1 MPAMKRFLQ
10 HPRIRRAQRGM
21 ALLECLMAL
30 LIFSVGL
37 LGLLGLE
44 ARVMNISTDSEN
56 RNRAA
61 MLASE
66 VASQMWLNNTV
77 NPATL
82 AGVPAYV
89 ALVARVNDQTQGGLP
104 GGVPLV
110 VPVAGTTNAADITIT
125 WQEVSDTAGNLSTL
139 TTRVI
144 LP

>member
-1 MPAMKRFLQ
+1 MKRFLRR
-10 HPRIRRAQRGM
+10 PRIARDQRGM

-77 NPATL
+77 APVTPAYATL
-82 AGVPAYV
+82 LANAG
-89 ALVARVNDQTQGGLP
+89 DQTQGGLP
-104 GGVPLV
+104 GGVVTV
-110 VPVAGTTNAADITIT
+110 VPVAGAANAADITVT
-125 WQEVSDTAGNLSTL
+125 WQEVSDAPLSPSTL

>member
-1 MPAMKRFLQ
+1 
-10 HPRIRRAQRGM
+10 
-21 ALLECLMAL
+21 MAL

-44 ARVMNISTDSEN
+44 ARVMSTSVNSEN

-77 NPATL
+77 TPATTAYNNL
-82 AGVPAYV
+82 ILNAG
-89 ALVARVNDQTQGGLP
+89 DQTQGGVP
-104 GGVPLV
+104 SGVINV
-110 VPVAGTTNAADITIT
+110 VPVVGTTNAADVTVT
-125 WQEVSDTAGNLSTL
+125 WQEVSDANLSTL

>member
-1 MPAMKRFLQ
+1 MKRFLQ
-10 HPRIRRAQRGM
+10 RPRLARAQRGM

-44 ARVMNISTDSEN
+44 ARVMNTSTNSEN

-61 MLASE
+61 MLAGE

-77 NPATL
+77 DPTNGAIIA
-82 AGVPAYV
+82 AGAN
-89 ALVARVNDQTQGGLP
+89 ASDQTLGGLP
-104 GGVPLV
+104 GGVV
-110 VPVAGTTNAADITIT
+110 TVTQIGTTNAANITVT
-125 WQEVSDTAGNLSTL
+125 WQEVTGPASTL

>member
-1 MPAMKRFLQ
+1 MKRILQ
-10 HPRIRRAQRGM
+10 HPRTARAQRGV

-44 ARVMNISTDSEN
+44 ARVMNTSVESEN

-77 NPATL
+77 TL
-82 AGVPAYV
+82 PVTADHT
-89 ALVARVNDQTQGGLP
+89 ALLARIPDQTQGGLP
-104 GGVPLV
+104 GGVLLV
-110 VPVAGTTNAADITIT
+110 VPVAGTTNAADITIN
-125 WQEVSDTAGNLSTL
+125 WQEVNAPPSTL

>member
-1 MPAMKRFLQ
+1 MKRVLQ
-10 HPRIRRAQRGM
+10 RQRIARTQHGM

-44 ARVMNISTDSEN
+44 ARVMGISTDSEN
-56 RNRAA
+56 RGRAS
-61 MLASE
+61 MIASE

-77 NPATL
+77 LATSPPVL
-82 AGVPAYV
+82 AAGAN
-89 ALVARVNDQTQGGLP
+89 AGNQTLGGLP
-104 GGVPLV
+104 GGVV
-110 VPVAGTTNAADITIT
+110 TVTAVPGTTNAADITVT
-125 WQEVSDTAGNLSTL
+125 WTEIADATASQL

>member
-1 MPAMKRFLQ
+1 MKRLQ
-10 HPRIRRAQRGM
+10 YSRIEGTQQGM

-44 ARVMNISTDSEN
+44 ARVMGISTDSEN
-56 RNRAA
+56 RSRASL
-61 MLASE
+61 LASE

-77 NPATL
+77 LATSPPVVA
-82 AGVPAYV
+82 AGAN
-89 ALVARVNDQTQGGLP
+89 AGNQSLGGLP
-104 GGVPLV
+104 GGVV
-110 VPVAGTTNAADITIT
+110 TVTAVPATTNAADITVT
-125 WQEVSDTAGNLSTL
+125 WTEVGDATASTL

>member
-1 MPAMKRFLQ
+1 MKRFLQ
-10 HPRIRRAQRGM
+10 HPRIARAQRGM
-21 ALLECLMAL
+21 ALIECLMAL

-66 VASQMWLNNTV
+66 VASQMWLSNTV
-77 NPATL
+77 APTTTAYNNL
-82 AGVPAYV
+82 VLNAGNQS
-89 ALVARVNDQTQGGLP
+89 LGGLP
-104 GGVPLV
+104 GGAVAVTAVP
-110 VPVAGTTNAADITIT
+110 GTTNAADITVT
-125 WQEVSDTAGNLSTL
+125 WQEVSSATGSTL
-139 TTRVI
+139 ITRVI

>member
-1 MPAMKRFLQ
+1 MKRFLDR
-10 HPRIRRAQRGM
+10 PRSARAQRGM
-21 ALLECLMAL
+21 ALIECMMAL

-61 MLASE
+61 VLASE
-66 VASQMWLNNTV
+66 VASAMWLNNTV
-77 NPATL
+77 VPTAPSILAAGANAGNQTL
-82 AGVPAYV
+82 
-89 ALVARVNDQTQGGLP
+89 GGLP
-104 GGVPLV
+104 SGVVTVTAVPLI
-110 VPVAGTTNAADITIT
+110 ANAADITVT
-125 WQEVSDTAGNLSTL
+125 WTEVSDVAAGTQSTL

>member
-1 MPAMKRFLQ
+1 MKRLQ
-10 HPRIRRAQRGM
+10 CSRIGGAQRGM

-56 RNRAA
+56 RGRAA
-61 MLASE
+61 MIASE

-89 ALVARVNDQTQGGLP
+89 AVVARVADQTQGGLP

>member
-1 MPAMKRFLQ
+1 MNRFLQ
-10 HPRIRRAQRGM
+10 RRRIARAQHGM

-44 ARVMNISTDSEN
+44 ARVMGISTDSEN
-56 RNRAA
+56 RGRAS
-61 MLASE
+61 MIASE

-77 NPATL
+77 DPVAL
-82 AGVPAYV
+82 AGVPAYT
-89 ALVARVNDQTQGGLP
+89 ALVARVADQTQGGLP
-104 GGVPLV
+104 GGLPPAVVLVP
-110 VPVAGTTNAADITIT
+110 GTPNAADITIT
-125 WQEVSDTAGNLSTL
+125 WQEIADANQSQL

>member
-1 MPAMKRFLQ
+1 MNRLSQ
-10 HPRIRRAQRGM
+10 HPRATRSQRGV
-21 ALLECLMAL
+21 ALLESLMAL

-44 ARVMNISTDSEN
+44 ARVMTTSTDSEN

-66 VASQMWLNNTV
+66 VASQMWLNNSV
-77 NPATL
+77 LATEPHIVAAKAN
-82 AGVPAYV
+82 AGNQ
-89 ALVARVNDQTQGGLP
+89 ALGGLP
-104 GGVPLV
+104 GGVV
-110 VPVAGTTNAADITIT
+110 NIVAVAGTTNAADITVN
-125 WQEVSDTAGNLSTL
+125 WQEITDTSLSTL

>member
-1 MPAMKRFLQ
+1 MKRLQ
-10 HPRIRRAQRGM
+10 CSRIEDVQRGM

-44 ARVMNISTDSEN
+44 ARVMSISTDSEN
-56 RNRAA
+56 RGRAS
-61 MLASE
+61 MIASE

-77 NPATL
+77 DPVALAAT
-82 AGVPAYV
+82 PAYT
-89 ALVARVNDQTQGGLP
+89 ALLARVADQSQGGLP
-104 GGVPLV
+104 GGLPPAV
-110 VPVAGTTNAADITIT
+110 VPVVGTTNAADITIT
-125 WQEVSDTAGNLSTL
+125 WQEVADANQSQL

>member
-1 MPAMKRFLQ
+1 
-10 HPRIRRAQRGM
+10 M

-61 MLASE
+61 LFAGE
-66 VASQMWLNNTV
+66 IASQMWLNGTV
-77 NPATL
+77 TPGTTAYTALLAT
-82 AGVPAYV
+82 
-89 ALVARVNDQTQGGLP
+89 VNDQTQGGLP
-104 GGVPLV
+104 GGVVTV
-110 VPVAGTTNAADITIT
+110 VPVAGTTNATDITVT
-125 WQEVSDTAGNLSTL
+125 WQEVSDAPLSPSTL

>member
-1 MPAMKRFLQ
+1 MKRFLQ
-10 HPRIRRAQRGM
+10 RRSRSARCQRGM

-44 ARVMNISTDSEN
+44 ARVMNISVDSED

-61 MLASE
+61 LFAGE
-66 VASQMWLNNTV
+66 IASQMWLNGTV
-77 NPATL
+77 TPATADYTALL
-82 AGVPAYV
+82 AS
-89 ALVARVNDQTQGGLP
+89 VNDATK
-104 GGVPLV
+104 GGVPSGVVTV
-110 VPVAGTTNAADITIT
+110 VPVAGTTNAADITVT
-125 WQEVSDTAGNLSTL
+125 WQQTSDPAGNLSTL

>member
-1 MPAMKRFLQ
+1 MKRLQ
-10 HPRIRRAQRGM
+10 SSHIEGAQRGM

-44 ARVMNISTDSEN
+44 ARVMNISVDSEN
-56 RNRAA
+56 RSRAA

-77 NPATL
+77 DPLTL
-82 AGVPAYV
+82 AGTPAYV
-89 ALVARVNDQTQGGLP
+89 ALLARVADQTQGGLP
-104 GGVPLV
+104 GGVPAV

-125 WQEVSDTAGNLSTL
+125 WQEVSDAPATPSTL

>member
-1 MPAMKRFLQ
+1 MKRYLE
-10 HPRIRRAQRGM
+10 HPRIAPRAQHGM

-66 VASQMWLNNTV
+66 LASQMWLNNTV
-77 NPATL
+77 TL
-82 AGVPAYV
+82 ATPVTAATPAYN
-89 ALVARVNDQTQGGLP
+89 ALLLSAADQAQGGLP
-104 GGVPLV
+104 GGVMTA
-110 VPVAGTTNAADITIT
+110 VPVAGTTNAADITVT
-125 WQEVSDTAGNLSTL
+125 WQEVSDAPLSPSTL

>member
-1 MPAMKRFLQ
+1 MKRLQ
-10 HPRIRRAQRGM
+10 CSRIGGAQRGM

-44 ARVMNISTDSEN
+44 ARVMGISTDSEN
-56 RNRAA
+56 RGRAS
-61 MLASE
+61 MIASE

-77 NPATL
+77 LSTAPTIAAIAANAGNQTL
-82 AGVPAYV
+82 
-89 ALVARVNDQTQGGLP
+89 GGLP
-104 GGVPLV
+104 GGVV
-110 VPVAGTTNAADITIT
+110 TVTPVGVTTNAADITIS
-125 WQEVSDTAGNLSTL
+125 WQEVADANLSQL

>member
-1 MPAMKRFLQ
+1 MKRFLQ
-10 HPRIRRAQRGM
+10 RMPIARAERGM

-44 ARVMNISTDSEN
+44 ARVMGISVDSEN

-61 MLASE
+61 LFAGE
-66 VASQMWLNNTV
+66 LASQMWLNNTV
-77 NPATL
+77 SPAT
-82 AGVPAYV
+82 AAYA
-89 ALVARVNDQTQGGLP
+89 ALQASVNDQTQGGLP
-104 GGVPLV
+104 SGAVTV

-125 WQEVSDTAGNLSTL
+125 WQEVSDAPLSPSTL

>member
-1 MPAMKRFLQ
+1 MKRHLEC
-10 HPRIRRAQRGM
+10 PRIARAQRGM

-44 ARVMNISTDSEN
+44 ARVMNISTNSEN

-61 MLASE
+61 MIASE
-66 VASQMWLNNTV
+66 VASQMWLHDTVSPTAPAIVAAKANANNQ
-77 NPATL
+77 TL
-82 AGVPAYV
+82 
-89 ALVARVNDQTQGGLP
+89 GGLP
-104 GGVPLV
+104 GGVV
-110 VPVAGTTNAADITIT
+110 TVAQIGTTNAADITVT
-125 WQEVSDTAGNLSTL
+125 WQEVNSPASQL

>member
-1 MPAMKRFLQ
+1 MKRFLQ
-10 HPRIRRAQRGM
+10 RPRIADGQRGI

-61 MLASE
+61 LFAGE
-66 VASQMWLNNTV
+66 VASQMWLNSTV
-77 NPATL
+77 TPATTNYTALL
-82 AGVPAYV
+82 AT
-89 ALVARVNDQTQGGLP
+89 VNDQTHGGLP
-104 GGVPLV
+104 SGVVTV
-110 VPVAGTTNAADITIT
+110 VPVAGTTNAADIKVT
-125 WQEVSDTAGNLSTL
+125 WQEVSDAPLSPSTL

>member
-1 MPAMKRFLQ
+1 MKRFLKR
-10 HPRIRRAQRGM
+10 PRTAPAQRGM

-44 ARVMNISTDSEN
+44 ARVMNMSTDSEN

-66 VASQMWLNNTV
+66 VASQMWLSNSVLPTTTVYNN
-77 NPATL
+77 
-82 AGVPAYV
+82 
-89 ALVARVNDQTQGGLP
+89 LVANAANETLGGLP
-104 GGVPLV
+104 GGVIA
-110 VPVAGTTNAADITIT
+110 VAAAPIPNAADITVT
-125 WQEVSDTAGNLSTL
+125 WHEVSDVGGTGSSL

>member
-1 MPAMKRFLQ
+1 MKRFFKW
-10 HPRIRRAQRGM
+10 PRIAHAQRGV

-44 ARVMNISTDSEN
+44 ARVMGISTNSEN
-56 RNRAA
+56 RSRAA

-66 VASQMWLNNTV
+66 VASQMWLHNTV
-77 NPATL
+77 VATDPAI
-82 AGVPAYV
+82 V
-89 ALVARVNDQTQGGLP
+89 AAKANAANQSLGGLP
-104 GGVPLV
+104 GGA
-110 VPVAGTTNAADITIT
+110 VAITQIGTTNAADITVT
-125 WQEVSDTAGNLSTL
+125 WQESTGPASQL

>member
-1 MPAMKRFLQ
+1 MKRL
-10 HPRIRRAQRGM
+10 HRPRIARVQRGM
-21 ALLECLMAL
+21 ALIECLMAL

-77 NPATL
+77 LSTAPTIAAIAANAGNQTL
-82 AGVPAYV
+82 
-89 ALVARVNDQTQGGLP
+89 GGLP
-104 GGVPLV
+104 GGVVAV
-110 VPVAGTTNAADITIT
+110 VPVAGTTNAADITVT
-125 WQEVSDTAGNLSTL
+125 WQEVSDAPLSPSTL

>member
-1 MPAMKRFLQ
+1 MKRLLQ
-10 HPRIRRAQRGM
+10 RSRLARTQHGM

-44 ARVMNISTDSEN
+44 ARVMNTSTNSEN

-61 MLASE
+61 MLAGE

-77 NPATL
+77 DPTNGAIIA
-82 AGVPAYV
+82 AGAN
-89 ALVARVNDQTQGGLP
+89 AADQTLGGLP
-104 GGVPLV
+104 GGN
-110 VPVAGTTNAADITIT
+110 VAVTAAPGVTNGADITVT
-125 WQEVSDTAGNLSTL
+125 WAEVTGPASTL

-144 LP
+144 MP

>member
-1 MPAMKRFLQ
+1 MKRFSER
-10 HPRIRRAQRGM
+10 PRITRAQRGM

-44 ARVMNISTDSEN
+44 ARVMNISVDSEN

-77 NPATL
+77 SPTAPAIVA
-82 AGVPAYV
+82 AGAN
-89 ALVARVNDQTQGGLP
+89 ASDQTQGGLP
-104 GGVPLV
+104 GGLV
-110 VPVAGTTNAADITIT
+110 TVTQIGTTNAADITVT
-125 WQEVSDTAGNLSTL
+125 WHEVSDAAGPGSTL
-139 TTRVI
+139 TTRVV

>member
-1 MPAMKRFLQ
+1 MKRLLDR
-10 HPRIRRAQRGM
+10 PRIEHAQRGM
-21 ALLECLMAL
+21 ALIECMMAL

-77 NPATL
+77 VATAPAIVA
-82 AGVPAYV
+82 AGANAGNE
-89 ALVARVNDQTQGGLP
+89 ALGGLP
-104 GGVPLV
+104 GGVV
-110 VPVAGTTNAADITIT
+110 TVNQIGTTNAADVTVT
-125 WQEVSDTAGNLSTL
+125 WTEVADVAAGTQSQL

>member
-1 MPAMKRFLQ
+1 MNRLSQ
-10 HPRIRRAQRGM
+10 NVPRARPQRGV
-21 ALLECLMAL
+21 ALLESLMAL

-44 ARVMNISTDSEN
+44 ARVMNTSVNSEN

-66 VASQMWLNNTV
+66 VASQMWLNNAVSATT
-77 NPATL
+77 PAIVAVTAS
-82 AGVPAYV
+82 AG
-89 ALVARVNDQTQGGLP
+89 NQTQGGLP
-104 GGVPLV
+104 GGVVTV
-110 VPVAGTTNAADITIT
+110 VPVAGTTNAADITVT
-125 WQEVSDTAGNLSTL
+125 WQEVSDAPLSPSTL